1 MSHHRSQRGG
11 GAAVGGGVPG
21 STSADG
27 EVRVGL
33 TDVILEN
40 GPEDPQYG
48 RVLSQAASLR
58 FFTLYAE
65 YKRSME
71 LSNNAQSI
79 SRPLLLVSQLLG
91 KFIRSFLSRTYFD
104 GTELQDDD
112 LRETL
117 ATRTRSVGRVTI
129 LIRLLRRQRCAIV

>member
-1 MSHHRSQRGG
+1 MSQHRSQRGG

-79 SRPLLLVSQLLG
+79 SRPVLSVSQLLLR
-91 KFIRSFLSRTYFD
+91 KSIRSCLSRTYFD
-104 GTELQDDD
+104 RTE
-112 LRETL
+112 
-117 ATRTRSVGRVTI
+117 
-129 LIRLLRRQRCAIV
+129 LLRRLGDRILQYDDVS